1 MERLINRNPFRGNMV
16 DEFKQWGI
24 SIPNLSKIFG
34 GILTLWGAFSYFAQS
49 ADPPSI
55 TALIPAFM
63 GFPLLMLGLLSDYN
77 PANRHHFM
85 HASMV
90 MALLMALAGGLR
102 LATNFS
108 DMSTLVLVSHVL
120 LTGLGAAFV
129 FAGVRS
135 FRHARLRRGDAQ

>member
-1 MERLINRNPFRGNMV
+1 MERLINRNPSRGNMV

-120 LTGLGAAFV
+120 LTGLGGSFI

>member
-1 MERLINRNPFRGNMV
+1 MERLINRNPVRGNMV

-77 PANRHHFM
+77 PAIRHHFM

-120 LTGLGAAFV
+120 LTGLGAAFI